1 MPHLE
6 LPNLHIPTFWVPVL
20 LVTHGMVFA
29 RLLKR
34 VPKQSENHVESPAF
48 ANAGQS

>member
-6 LPNLHIPTFWVPVL
+6 IPTLYIPTLWVPVL
-20 LVTHGMVFA
+20 FVTHGMVFA

-34 VPKQSENHVESPAF
+34 VPKQWENHVESPAF